1 MVLVIEMIFSKTNKS
16 PTHQASAWGLVWRDP
31 KGFLISTNFRG
42 SSSHFCFDHFY
53 IVDFHSALT
62 FAKRDLR
69 REDWVKIYKLTLDK
83 GLISGES
90 ADVAEKLFH
99 GTFPTWLW
107 WINILNIMM
116 LVKLGL
122 MLTFLWETQR
132 MKMKSHTNA
141 ANATLHL
148 VMKAL
153 WEHIWRFAVEKSQTN
168 ATNVTMHPLR
178 QAIWGHI

>member
-1 MVLVIEMIFSKTNKS
+1 MRKLIILEEASYTFWPSLSSKTMSLIFNKEEKSGFSKSIIEMIFSKTNKS

-62 FAKRDLR
+62 VAKRDFQ

-90 ADVAEKLFH
+90 ADVVEKLFH
-99 GTFPTWLW
+99 V
-107 WINILNIMM
+107 I
-116 LVKLGL
+116 
-122 MLTFLWETQR
+122 
-132 MKMKSHTNA
+132 
-141 ANATLHL
+141 
-148 VMKAL
+148 
-153 WEHIWRFAVEKSQTN
+153 
-168 ATNVTMHPLR
+168 
-178 QAIWGHI
+178 

>member
-1 MVLVIEMIFSKTNKS
+1 MEVGRTYGFKCTFDFYRFYRPFISLITPFVFSATPYARISPLVNVKLEPICIVLCTEGCTTKYVFFQQQKIST
-16 PTHQASAWGLVWRDP
+16 THHASVWGLVWRDP

-90 ADVAEKLFH
+90 ADVVEKLFH
-99 GTFPTWLW
+99 V
-107 WINILNIMM
+107 I
-116 LVKLGL
+116 
-122 MLTFLWETQR
+122 
-132 MKMKSHTNA
+132 
-141 ANATLHL
+141 
-148 VMKAL
+148 
-153 WEHIWRFAVEKSQTN
+153 
-168 ATNVTMHPLR
+168 
-178 QAIWGHI
+178 

>member
-1 MVLVIEMIFSKTNKS
+1 MLSSRVYHKNTFFKNKLS

-31 KGFLISTNFRG
+31 KGFLIPTNFRG

-90 ADVAEKLFH
+90 ADVVEKLFH
-99 GTFPTWLW
+99 V
-107 WINILNIMM
+107 I
-116 LVKLGL
+116 
-122 MLTFLWETQR
+122 
-132 MKMKSHTNA
+132 
-141 ANATLHL
+141 
-148 VMKAL
+148 
-153 WEHIWRFAVEKSQTN
+153 
-168 ATNVTMHPLR
+168 
-178 QAIWGHI
+178 

>member
-1 MVLVIEMIFSKTNKS
+1 MKIKPRKSREMGHMRVRGTDIFQNYNGHYGVPRKHFFQNWIKS
-16 PTHQASAWGLVWRDP
+16 NPPSISQGRNQ
-31 KGFLISTNFRG
+31 KGFFISTKLKE

-90 ADVAEKLFH
+90 ADVVEKLFH

-122 MLTFLWETQR
+122 ILIFPWENQ
-132 MKMKSHTNA
+132 
-141 ANATLHL
+141 
-148 VMKAL
+148 
-153 WEHIWRFAVEKSQTN
+153 
-168 ATNVTMHPLR
+168 
-178 QAIWGHI
+178 